1 MTNLILC
8 LGTGKGTWSEAK
20 RLIESESWN
29 KIFLITNSFGKE
41 RFQAP
46 EKGEVIVIDDKESLQ
61 QLIKEIKNGLENK
74 ITETEVAVNF
84 ISGSGKEHMA
94 IISALL
100 KLGLSIRLVAM
111 TEKGMEEV

>member
-1 MTNLILC
+1 MTDLVLC
-8 LGTGKGTWSEAK
+8 LGKGKGTWNEAR
-20 RLIESESWN
+20 RLIEAESWN
-29 KIFLITNSFGKE
+29 KVFLITNEFGKE

-46 EKGEVIVIDDKESLQ
+46 NNGEFVVIDDKEPLQ
-61 QLIKEIKNGLENK
+61 ELIKKIKSSLGNK

-84 ISGSGKEHMA
+84 ISGGGKEHMA